1 MGTDR
6 GDVAAVLAA
15 QTAANPSIRS
25 DSARSGRL
33 AYNANRPHRRRCTAW
48 RHDFDSAGRVRDHEH
63 LVSCD
68 GSLAINVAA
77 DSSFAQATGYHK
89 HDGGSRDLLYSR
101 THCGVLGESYEQW
114 YQTSAAW

>member
-6 GDVAAVLAA
+6 GGMVDVLAA

-25 DSARSGRL
+25 DSARSGQL
-33 AYNANRPHRRRCTAW
+33 AYNADRPHGRRCTAW
-48 RHDFDSAGRVRDHEH
+48 RDYFDSACRVRDDEH

-68 GSLAINVAA
+68 DSLAVNVAT

-89 HDGGSRDLLYSR
+89 HDRGSCYLLHSR
-101 THCGVLGESYEQW
+101 THCRILGESYEQG
-114 YQTSAAW
+114 YQTSEAW